1 MLMLKNMNL
10 RGDQLTSINDVAKQA
25 GVSIATVSKV
35 INNYPNISIKTR
47 NKVNIAIEKLSYRP
61 NIVARSL
68 VKRRSWTIG
77 IFLHN
82 VFTNP
87 FVSELLVGV
96 KQSLHNSGYDLIY
109 LSMMM
114 DDPNYS
120 FIKHCRSRN
129 VDGLLV
135 FGLDRDNPR
144 LKDLIHEDIPTMFI
158 DTDLIGKRA
167 GYITADNRNGIM
179 LAIDHLYELSHRKIA
194 FISGNLDYIAGRDR
208 FEGYQ
213 QGLKMYALPYSTSYI
228 QFGHY
233 TIEGGFKAMNNLLE
247 LPNRPSAIIC
257 TSDLMA
263 IGAINAILAYG
274 LSVPDDFSVVGFDN
288 TLVAKIHKPSLTTV
302 NQNIASMGTKAIEYL
317 ILMIED
323 KDFSPPVITEPVN
336 LIVRQ
341 STGPI
346 GR

>member
-1 MLMLKNMNL
+1 MA
-10 RGDQLTSINDVAKQA
+10 SINDVAKQA
-25 GVSIATVSKV
+25 GVSVATVSKV
-35 INNYPNISIKTR
+35 MNNYPNISMKTR
-47 NKVNIAIEKLSYRP
+47 DKVNIAIEKLSYRP

-77 IFLHN
+77 IFLHS
-82 VFTNP
+82 VLTNP
-87 FVSELLVGV
+87 FVAELLVGI
-96 KQSLHNSGYDLIY
+96 KHSLHNSGYDLIY

-120 FIKHCRSRN
+120 FINHCRSRN
-129 VDGLLV
+129 VDGIVV

-167 GYITADNRNGIM
+167 GYITADNRSGIM
-179 LAIDHLYELSHRKIA
+179 LAVDHLVELGHHNIA
-194 FISGNLDYIAGRDR
+194 FISGQLDYIAGRDR

-213 QGLKMYALPYSTSYI
+213 QGLKMYELPYSTSYI
-228 QFGHY
+228 QFGRY
-233 TIEGGFKAMNNLLE
+233 TIKGGYEAMNNLLE

-263 IGAINAILAYG
+263 IGAIDAIEVSG
-274 LSVPDDFSVVGFDN
+274 LNVPRDISVIGFDN
-288 TLVAKIHKPSLTTV
+288 TLVAEIHKPGLTTV
-302 NQNIASMGTKAIEYL
+302 NQNIATMGTKAIEYL

-323 KDFSPPVITEPVN
+323 KDYSPPVITQPVD
-336 LIVRQ
+336 LIVRK
-341 STGPI
+341 STGPC
-346 GR
+346 RSR